1 MTHMT
6 TEQLFETAYPELEI
20 VGGRI
25 QIKNGT
31 RSISIENA
39 FFMIALH
46 GMTLVDI
53 LHELKA
59 SEDLARR
66 LL

>member
-20 VGGRI
+20 V
-25 QIKNGT
+25 KNGT